1 LLCTGGHV
9 ARYQKRVEGGAFATG
24 TSHFT
29 QATAKGFLHIES
41 IDCAIDAEDGAVA
54 SLAYIPLS
62 TDGASPYTE
71 DEDADFTSVAAPT
84 FGSQFY
90 MGGAYLDGV
99 LLPGLVNQRVIPG
112 IGFRARLTDGGVFPR
127 LAASS
132 IQQRDPMFELTFLK
146 ADISVAEIGSFFLNA
161 ASDTI
166 SVYFQRGSVNNEGRI
181 AAATAS
187 HQAYNLT
194 ASAWGADNLQVA
206 GEDDATVTV
215 RVMGDVAMT
224 ASYGVALP

>member
-1 LLCTGGHV
+1 
-9 ARYQKRVEGGAFATG
+9 
-24 TSHFT
+24 
-29 QATAKGFLHIES
+29 
-41 IDCAIDAEDGAVA
+41 
-54 SLAYIPLS
+54 
-62 TDGASPYTE
+62 
-71 DEDADFTSVAAPT
+71 
-84 FGSQFY
+84 
-90 MGGAYLDGV
+90 
-99 LLPGLVNQRVIPG
+99 
-112 IGFRARLTDGGVFPR
+112 VFPR